1 MNMFLSTVAAVA
13 LGAGVLGMQPLAAN
27 AETPPNQLVV
37 AMSMANILSLDP
49 AGITGRDAVLVL
61 SSVYDSLIVADP
73 ADRTKFLPRLAE
85 SWEVSPDGKSIIFK
99 LRSGVKFASG
109 NAFTA
114 EDVAYSFKR
123 LMTLNLAQASFLKTR
138 GFNADNA
145 DASFEVVDE
154 LTFKMNLPKADDPNF
169 VMMTISQAGPGSIVD
184 SALVKTNE
192 KAGDWGAAWL
202 KTNSA
207 GSGAY
212 NLREWRSN
220 EYVLLDRNSEYW
232 GTAPAMRRVMIRH
245 LPESQSQRLQLE
257 RGDIDV
263 AYALLAADLQALE
276 TTKNV
281 KVESTPGAGFYYL
294 AVSMKDE
301 RFANDKVREA
311 LRYLIDYEG
320 INKSVMPY
328 YGVSHQRPLSTGVM
342 GLLPDPGYK
351 LDVQRAKKLLEEAG
365 FKDGMTVTLRA
376 LSEPPFITVAT
387 AIQATLGQAGIKA
400 EVITGSGDQIY
411 GAMRER
417 KFELLVGRGGGGQHL
432 HPDSNLRA
440 IAYNPDNSDKAALAN
455 YQAWRTSFYDEKLN
469 TLIVEALLEKNKE
482 KQIKNYEDIQVYYE
496 KMIPAIQPFSEVV
509 DTAAYRTDVKG
520 LIVNPWI
527 TRFETVTKD
536 R

>member
-1 MNMFLSTVAAVA
+1 MNKFLSTVATVA
-13 LGAGVLGMQPLAAN
+13 LGVGIVSIQPLPSH
-27 AETPPNQLVV
+27 AETPANQLVV
-37 AMSMANILSLDP
+37 AMSMANILTLDP

-61 SSVYDSLIVADP
+61 SSVYDSLLVADP
-73 ADRTKFLPRLAE
+73 ADRTKFIPRLAE
-85 SWEVSPDGKSIIFK
+85 SWEVSPDGKSITFK
-99 LRSGVKFASG
+99 LRPDVNFASG
-109 NAFTA
+109 NKLTA

-138 GFNADNA
+138 GFSADNA

-154 LTFKMNLPKADDPNF
+154 QTFKLNLPKADDPNF

-184 SALVKTNE
+184 SALVKQNE
-192 KAGDWGAAWL
+192 KDGDWGAAWL

-220 EYVLLDRNSEYW
+220 EYVLLDRNDEYW
-232 GTAPAMRRVMIRH
+232 GEAPAMRRVMIRH

-276 TTKNV
+276 TTKDV
-281 KVESTPGAGFYYL
+281 KVETTPGAGFYYL
-294 AVSMKDE
+294 AASMKDE
-301 RFANDKVREA
+301 RFANNKVREA

-320 INKSVMPY
+320 INKSIMPY

-351 LDVQRAKKLLEEAG
+351 LDVPRAKKLLEEAG
-365 FKDGMTVTLRA
+365 YKDGMTVTLRA
-376 LSEPPFITVAT
+376 LSDPPFITIAT
-387 AIQATLGQAGIKA
+387 AIQATLAQVGIKA
-400 EVITGSGDQIY
+400 QVITGSGDQIY

-417 KFELLVGRGGGGQHL
+417 KFELIVGRGGGGQHL

-440 IAYNPDNSDKAALAN
+440 IAYNPDNSDEAGLAN
-455 YQAWRTSFYDEKLN
+455 YQAWRTSFFDEKLN
-469 TLIVEALLEKNKE
+469 ALIIDALLEKDKQ
-482 KQIKNYEDIQVYYE
+482 KQIKDYENIQVYYE

-509 DTAAYRTDVKG
+509 DTAAFRADVKG

>member
-1 MNMFLSTVAAVA
+1 MNKLLSTAAAVV
-13 LGAGVLGMQPLAAN
+13 LGVGILGMQPLQAH
-27 AETPPNQLVV
+27 AETPANQLVV
-37 AMSMANILSLDP
+37 ALSMANILTLDP
-49 AGITGRDAVLVL
+49 AGITGRDTVLVL

-85 SWEVSPDGKSIIFK
+85 SWEVSPDGKSITFK

-138 GFNADNA
+138 GFSAENA

-154 LTFKMNLPKADDPNF
+154 HTFKLNLPQPDDPNF

-184 SALVKTNE
+184 SVLVKDNE
-192 KAGDWGAAWL
+192 KDGDWGAAWL

-212 NLREWRSN
+212 KLKEWRSN
-220 EYVLLDRNSEYW
+220 EYVLLDRNDEYW
-232 GTAPAMRRVMIRH
+232 SDAPAMRRVMIRH

-263 AYALLAADLQALE
+263 AYALLAADLTALE
-276 TTKNV
+276 TNKDV
-281 KVESTPGAGFYYL
+281 KVETTPGAGFYYL

-301 RFANDKVREA
+301 RFANAKVREA
-311 LRYLIDYEG
+311 LRYLIDYDG
-320 INKSVMPY
+320 INKSIMPY
-328 YGVSHQRPLSTGVM
+328 YGVLHQRPLSTGVM

-351 LDVQRAKKLLEEAG
+351 LDVPHAKKLLEEAG
-365 FKDGMTVTLRA
+365 YKDGMKVTLRA
-376 LSEPPFITVAT
+376 LSDPPFITIAT
-387 AIQATLGQAGIKA
+387 ALQATLAQAGIEA

-417 KFELLVGRGGGGQHL
+417 KFELIVGRGGGGQHL

-440 IAYNPDNSDKAALAN
+440 IAYNPDNSDAAGLAN

-469 TLIVEALLEKNKE
+469 TLIIDALLEKDKP
-482 KQIKNYEDIQVYYE
+482 KQIKDYEDIQVYYD

-527 TRFETVTKD
+527 SRFETVTKD

>member
-1 MNMFLSTVAAVA
+1 MNIFLSTVATVA
-13 LGAGVLGMQPLAAN
+13 LSVGILSVQSPDAF
-27 AETPPNQLVV
+27 AETPKNQLVV
-37 AMSMANILSLDP
+37 ATSMANILSLDP
-49 AGITGRDAVLVL
+49 AGITGRDAVMVL
-61 SSVYDSLIVADP
+61 SSIYDSLIVADP
-73 ADRTKFLPRLAE
+73 ADRRKLVPRLAE
-85 SWEVSPDGKSIIFK
+85 SWEVAPDGRSITFK
-99 LRSGVKFASG
+99 LRAGVKFASG
-109 NAFTA
+109 NKFTA

-123 LMTLNLAQASFLKTR
+123 LMMLNLAQASFLKTR
-138 GFNADNA
+138 GYTAENA

-154 LTFKMNLPKADDPNF
+154 TTFKLNLPKADDPDF

-184 SALVKTNE
+184 SALVKE
-192 KAGDWGAAWL
+192 KEQNGDWGAAWL

-220 EYVLLDRNSEYW
+220 EYVLLDRNAGYW
-232 GTAPAMRRVMIRH
+232 GAEPPMRRVMIRH

-276 TTKNV
+276 TADGV
-281 KVESTPGAGFYYL
+281 KVETTPGAGFYYL

-301 RFANDKVREA
+301 RLANAKVREA

-351 LDVQRAKKLLEEAG
+351 LDVPRAKKLLEEAG
-365 FKDGMTVTLRA
+365 FKDGMQVTLRS
-376 LSEPPFITVAT
+376 LSEPPFITIAT
-387 AIQATLGQAGIKA
+387 AIQATLAQAGINA
-400 EVITGSGDQIY
+400 QVITGSGDQIY

-440 IAYNPDNSDKAALAN
+440 IAYNPDNSDKAGLAN
-455 YQAWRTSFYDEKLN
+455 YQAWRTSFFDEKLN
-469 TLIVEALLEKNKE
+469 SLIVEALLEKNKE
-482 KQIKNYEDIQVYYE
+482 KQVKDYEDIQVYYE
-496 KMIPAIQPFSEVV
+496 KMVPAIQPFSEVV
-509 DTAAYRTDVKG
+509 DTAAFRTDVKG